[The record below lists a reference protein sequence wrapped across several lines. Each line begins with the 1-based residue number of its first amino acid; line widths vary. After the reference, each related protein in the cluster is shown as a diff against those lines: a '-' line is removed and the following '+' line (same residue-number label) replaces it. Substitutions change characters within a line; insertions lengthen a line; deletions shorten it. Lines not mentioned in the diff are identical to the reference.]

1 MLGVIVLLADSIAVV
16 GHTTPGA
23 HFEVGVHSDAVGA
36 HSHCH
41 FLFVELGDV
50 AALGCRGVAEPKN
63 VSL

>member
-1 MLGVIVLLADSIAVV
+1 MLGVIVLLADSVAVV
-16 GHTTPGA
+16 GYTTPRA

-36 HSHCH
+36 HPHCH

-50 AALGCRGVAEPKN
+50 AALGRGGVAEPKD